1 MLNLRIMSL
10 AFFHFISFVMK
21 ERFQRKYSVKVKESL
36 IVWTEIYHPYPW
48 SDLVSENVQT
58 NSSSDLNNIFPPN
71 NTLTHTFHYK
81 WALVQSLPSCTK
93 SILSQRQKILSSCL
107 YFVPSSLKSLQIDV
121 TVSFIVHIILVVL
134 SNIFISLSILHIKVE
149 CQNVNYRIES
159 HSSHRKCLTFLSN
172 VCLILDH

>member
-1 MLNLRIMSL
+1 MLNLRIMSW

-21 ERFQRKYSVKVKESL
+21 ERFQRKYSVKESL

-58 NSSSDLNNIFPPN
+58 NSSSDLNNIFPQN

-93 SILSQRQKILSSCL
+93 SILSIDIVKLSLFCTLFSKVSADRCHCL
-107 YFVPSSLKSLQIDV
+107 FYCPYYFSGLVKYFHI
-121 TVSFIVHIILVVL
+121 IVHSPYQSGVL
-134 SNIFISLSILHIKVE
+134 E
-149 CQNVNYRIES
+149 CKLQN
-159 HSSHRKCLTFLSN
+159 
-172 VCLILDH
+172 